1 MSRRSTPDV
10 LVLCYHA
17 VSEEWPAALAVRPAS
32 LKWQLRLLVE
42 RGFRGATFTEAVTA
56 PPHPRTLAVTF
67 DDAYLSVLDRAL
79 PILSRLG
86 LPGTVFA
93 ATDHVGDAVM
103 SWSGIDR
110 WLGTPHEGEL
120 AGMSWDQLGSLA
132 AAGWEVGSHT
142 RSHPR
147 LTELDAESLSGE
159 LSGSR
164 QEIEESLGAPC
175 LSLAYPYGDTDD
187 RVVEAAG
194 EAGYR
199 AAGALESR
207 IGPRLSL
214 RWPRV
219 GIYHDDARWRF
230 RLKVSPIARRLRAS
244 EAWKLV
250 EFARRG
256 RRG

>member
-1 MSRRSTPDV
+1 MRRRSTPDV

-17 VSEEWPAALAVRPAS
+17 VSETWPAPLSVRPET
-32 LKWQLRLLVE
+32 LEWQLGHLVR
-42 RGFRGATFTEAVTA
+42 RGFRGATFTEAVDHA
-56 PPHPRTLAVTF
+56 AHPRTLVVTF
-67 DDAYLSVLDRAL
+67 DDAYASVLERAL

-93 ATDHVGDAVM
+93 ATDHVGHAVM
-103 SWSGIDR
+103 SWPGIDR
-110 WLGTPHEGEL
+110 WLGTPHEGDL

-164 QEIEESLGAPC
+164 QEIEERLGAPC

-187 RVVEAAG
+187 RVVAAAG

-199 AAGALESR
+199 AAAALESR
-207 IGPRLSL
+207 LGPREPL

-219 GIYHDDARWRF
+219 GVYHDDARWRF
-230 RLKVSPIARRLRAS
+230 RLKVSPLVRRVRGGPAWGAVERARR
-244 EAWKLV
+244 V
-250 EFARRG
+250 RR
-256 RRG
+256 R